1 MLAVAAVSLRRYLR
15 ERSNLFFVFVLPMM
29 IIFLIGL
36 SFGSE
41 SGSELG
47 VVVPVTGEAV
57 DRAEAVVAR
66 LPADR
71 VVRYEDREA
80 AVSAVERNVVAA
92 VAIFGSERA
101 DPVEFLARPG
111 NGLDA
116 RAELEDAVAAVDQ
129 REVVVRQ
136 AAEVGVGEAEALA
149 LLEAG
154 PSVTIE
160 TERVGDSLFEGLTA
174 YDVSAL
180 TQVVLF
186 TFLSALTSSS
196 FLIQDRELGMARRKA
211 SAPVSAAR
219 LLAGETLGRFSISAF
234 QAVLIVVATAVA
246 FGVGWGDPLATG
258 VLLVL
263 FALVAT
269 AAGILLGSAWDN
281 AEAASG
287 VGVMGGL
294 VLGAL
299 GGAMAPVEI
308 FPPVMRSV
316 ARFTPHYWAIEGL
329 KVSVAGGG
337 IAEIVDSLAI
347 LAAAATGLMAVS
359 LVLHRRRVL
368 VNR

>member
-1 MLAVAAVSLRRYLR
+1 MLAVAAVALRRYLR
-15 ERSNLFFVFVLPMM
+15 ERSNVFFVFVLPMM

-36 SFGSE
+36 GFGSE
-41 SGSELG
+41 SGSDLG
-47 VVVPVTGEAV
+47 VVVPPAAGV
-57 DRAEAVVAR
+57 DGPAEEVVAR

-71 VVRYEDREA
+71 VIRYEDREA
-80 AVSAVERNVVAA
+80 ALSAVERNVVAA
-92 VAIFGSERA
+92 AAVFGA
-101 DPVEFLARPG
+101 GPGDPVEFVARVG
-111 NGLDA
+111 NGLDV
-116 RAELEDAVAAVDQ
+116 RAELEDAVAEVDQ
-129 REVVVRQ
+129 REIVTRQ

-149 LLEAG
+149 LLEAAPTIG
-154 PSVTIE
+154 IE
-160 TERVGDSLFEGLTA
+160 TERVGDTLFEGLSA

-186 TFLSALTSSS
+186 TFLSALTSSA

-211 SAPVSAAR
+211 SAPVSATR
-219 LLAGETLGRFSISAF
+219 LLVGETLGRLSISVF
-234 QAVLIVVATAVA
+234 QAVLIVVATAVV

-258 VLLVL
+258 VLLAL

-269 AAGILLGSAWDN
+269 AAGILLGSAFDN

-287 VGVMGGL
+287 LGVMGGL
-294 VLGAL
+294 ALGAL

-308 FPPVMRSV
+308 FPPVMRTV

-337 IAEIVDSLAI
+337 PGEIVDSLAI
-347 LAAAATGLMAVS
+347 LAAVAVALSTVS
-359 LVLHRRRVL
+359 LWLHRRRVL

>member
-15 ERSNLFFVFVLPMM
+15 ERSNIFFVFVLPMM
-29 IIFLIGL
+29 IMLLIGL

-47 VVVPVTGEAV
+47 VVLPPT
-57 DRAEAVVAR
+57 AEARGTAQQVVAR
-66 LPADR
+66 LPPDR
-71 VVRYEDREA
+71 VVHYDDRDG
-80 AVSAVERNVVAA
+80 AVSAVEGNVIAAAA
-92 VAIFGSERA
+92 VFSADPD
-101 DPVEFLARPG
+101 DPVEFLARAG
-111 NGLDA
+111 NGLDV
-116 RAELEDAVAAVDQ
+116 RAELENAVAEVAQ
-129 REVVVRQ
+129 REIVVRQ
-136 AAEVGVGEAEALA
+136 AARAGVGGEEALA
-149 LLEAG
+149 LLGAG
-154 PSVTIE
+154 PSIGIE
-160 TERVGDSLFEGLTA
+160 TERVGDTLFEGLSG

-196 FLIQDRELGMARRKA
+196 FLIQDRDLGMARRKA

-219 LLAGETLGRFSISAF
+219 LLAGETLGRYTISAF
-234 QAVLIVVATAVA
+234 QAVLIVVASAVV

-258 VLLVL
+258 AILVL

-269 AAGILLGSAWDN
+269 AAGILLGSAFDN

-287 VGVMGGL
+287 LGVMGGL

-308 FPPVMRSV
+308 FPPAMRTI

-329 KVSVAGGG
+329 EVSVAGGDSSQ
-337 IAEIVDSLAI
+337 IVDSLAI
-347 LAAAATGLMAVS
+347 LAAVAAGLLAVA
-359 LVLHRRRVL
+359 LTLHRRRVL